1 MVVHL
6 HLIHDRNRVWMNASQ
21 LIIRSASAFQPLY
34 GRIFQLFNIK
44 WSYLAALGMF
54 ELGSLICGVAPNS
67 LALIVG
73 LDDTHSRKVEEEDGV
88 VALILKYVQRLI
100 TYLLRIEEHPSALG
114 ERRSL
119 RGFFLHEA

>member
-1 MVVHL
+1 
-6 HLIHDRNRVWMNASQ
+6 
-21 LIIRSASAFQPLY
+21 
-34 GRIFQLFNIK
+34 
-44 WSYLAALGMF
+44 MF